1 VHFLGAKE
9 DDEMGEIIDK
19 LKGKAKQVEGDITGD
34 RERHAEG
41 RMDETKGKVKGKF
54 EEVKQDIKDKFRK

>member
-1 VHFLGAKE
+1 
-9 DDEMGEIIDK
+9 MGEISDK
-19 LKGKAKQVEGDITGD
+19 LKGKAKQVEGDITGN

-41 RMDETKGKVKGKF
+41 RMDEAKGKLKGKF

>member
-1 VHFLGAKE
+1 
-9 DDEMGEIIDK
+9 MGEISDK

-41 RMDETKGKVKGKF
+41 TLDELKGKVKGKF
-54 EEVKQDIKDKFRK
+54 EEVKQGIKDRLHKS